1 MTEEQE
7 ELRLQ
12 EEHELREDVDMNLN
26 TIRQMERRLEA
37 SQETIMDQ
45 LQTIEK
51 FRELVRNL
59 QVHIHVHVI
68 DVQCLGG
75 YYLMF
80 S

>member
-12 EEHELREDVDMNLN
+12 EEHELREEVDMNMN
-26 TIRQMERRLEA
+26 TIRQMERRVEA

-51 FRELVRNL
+51 FRELVRHL
-59 QVHIHVHVI
+59 QVYMYIYIMYNV
-68 DVQCLGG
+68 
-75 YYLMF
+75 
-80 S
+80 